1 MYYYD
6 MKKSG
11 ARIRQLRTESGLTQE
26 KAAESLNID
35 RSFYSR
41 IESGKKGCSVDLF
54 IELSELFQ
62 VSLDYLVLGKYSDIL
77 PECADKDQLEKDIAN
92 LIAHLEQFK
101 SAI

>member
-1 MYYYD
+1 MYYN
-6 MKKSG
+6 MEKSG
-11 ARIRQLRTESGLTQE
+11 ARIRQLRTKSGLTQE
-26 KAAESLNID
+26 KVAESLNID

-62 VSLDYLVLGKYSDIL
+62 VSLDYLVLGKYPGIL
-77 PECADKDQLEKDIAN
+77 PECADKDQLEKDIVN
-92 LIAHLEQFK
+92 LITHLEKFR